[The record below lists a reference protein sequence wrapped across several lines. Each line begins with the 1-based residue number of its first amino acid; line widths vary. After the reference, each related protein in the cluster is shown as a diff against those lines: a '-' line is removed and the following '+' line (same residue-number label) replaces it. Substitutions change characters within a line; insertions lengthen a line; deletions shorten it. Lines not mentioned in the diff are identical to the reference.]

1 MTYSGW
7 LRASFPTGA
16 VEGDTYKCLSTKEV
30 FIYHGGKWHLIAEPT
45 AKTITVTVPAPATTE
60 EKPKKKTK
68 KTKKKAE

>member
-30 FIYHGGKWHLIAEPT
+30 FIYHGGKWHPIEDPAKT
-45 AKTITVTVPAPATTE
+45 AKTLTIQAPAKD
-60 EKPKKKTK
+60 EKPKAVKRSR
-68 KTKKKAE
+68 KKKAE